1 MSRHLIV
8 SVFASLAVFVAV
20 AAGSIASW
28 QERGLPQQEPDVAA
42 RRDLMRTKLNFAK
55 AILEGLSLKNFDT
68 IKEAAT
74 NVRNVTEGAMWVVH
88 DTPEYNRYSNELKQS
103 LELLIQAA
111 DDKNLEAAT
120 LRYFD
125 MTLRC
130 IDCHNYL
137 RQKQL

>member
-1 MSRHLIV
+1 MSKRQQWIG
-8 SVFASLAVFVAV
+8 LALAAIGLMVG
-20 AAGSIASW
+20 AGSYAAW
-28 QERGLPQQEPDVAA
+28 QEREVPRQEPDLAA
-42 RRDLMRTKLNFAK
+42 RRDLMRTKLNFSK
-55 AILEGLSLKNFDT
+55 AIIEGLSLKNFDT

-103 LELLIQAA
+103 LEQLIRAA
-111 DDKNLEAAT
+111 DEKNLEAAT

-130 IDCHNYL
+130 IDCHDYL
-137 RQKQL
+137 RQNQL